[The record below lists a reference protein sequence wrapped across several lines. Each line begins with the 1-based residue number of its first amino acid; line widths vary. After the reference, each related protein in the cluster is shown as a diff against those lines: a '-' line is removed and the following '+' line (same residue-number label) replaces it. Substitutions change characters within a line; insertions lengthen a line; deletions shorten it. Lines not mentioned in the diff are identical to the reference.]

1 MDTIYMYELL
11 IYSAIITSISL
22 LLLVILV
29 IFLYKTS
36 KTVKSIESSWH
47 SFLLGSHRHKGKY
60 PIHHHHH

>member
-1 MDTIYMYELL
+1 MYELV
-11 IYSAIITSISL
+11 IYSAILTSISF

-47 SFLLGSHRHKGKY
+47 SFVLGSHRHKEKY
-60 PIHHHHH
+60 PIHNHH